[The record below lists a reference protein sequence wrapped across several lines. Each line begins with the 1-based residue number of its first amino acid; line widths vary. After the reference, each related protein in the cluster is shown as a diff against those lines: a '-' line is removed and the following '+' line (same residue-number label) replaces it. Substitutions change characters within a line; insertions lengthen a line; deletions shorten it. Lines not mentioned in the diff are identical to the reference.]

1 MYGSDG
7 QFLLNGGGR
16 FISWMSYIGGLIL
29 LNQIMYRCIK
39 LEALEYYTEMVHK
52 FFTYQGVIK
61 VVELLFFDLMI
72 SVMV

>member
-1 MYGSDG
+1 
-7 QFLLNGGGR
+7 
-16 FISWMSYIGGLIL
+16 MSYIGGLIL